1 MRPLLLKMQYF
12 GPFINEEVDFTHLSK
27 SQLFLICGKTG
38 SGKTMIFDAMV
49 YALFGKTSTE
59 SREEVDLRSHF
70 ADPKLPTKVE
80 FEFEIK
86 NEQYSVVRTV
96 KYIKEGNKNPT
107 NATVEV
113 YKKVNDKWSL
123 ETKSINTSNDYL
135 KALLHMNVKQFRQ
148 ILILPQGEFKQFLV
162 SNSTD
167 KRSILRTLFDSN
179 RFEKLQE
186 QLELEMKKEIAL
198 IESHYQ
204 KITQYIN
211 DMHDFDD
218 ETLQEHKQV
227 EGYRYEVIQEALSS
241 YEAVGQEKLK
251 ELTDLKSKQ
260 QQQVS
265 EIESVFEREKVLKD
279 NFETLKAKEAELN
292 QLKKEEKEINDLKKQ
307 VKYLKSVQSLTY
319 QYHQL
324 KDKETNHTNEI
335 KNEEVLQKQIS
346 DNAQK
351 LETIVQQI
359 NDLHKEHEQ
368 IEEYRAFVQNT
379 KHIIVNIEKY
389 IEAEQ
394 DIVKQREK
402 QETLKKAIEQ
412 NKQETDVLHTKLGQ
426 ITYDEQDEQTQ
437 LKEQE
442 TMKLT
447 LQGLETTQKLYADK
461 QALEEKIQAYNRQ
474 LVEYENEKT
483 SLEQHK
489 DAEKTFDILNV
500 EDEILKIQKH
510 VHKGEDCPICGSIIE
525 TINGDVDFESLKQ
538 EKEKQL
544 EVEQQ
549 LQVVNQHITTYK
561 ERINITNEQLNK
573 LNDVKDVQKDIA
585 SLNERLEQ
593 VVSTLKTYQENRQ
606 HIQHLK
612 KEISDAEKQMTEHT
626 LQLNDLNH
634 KVSTY
639 ENDLAYFKKETG
651 YAEVSSF
658 VERVNT
664 LEQTLSKF
672 DQSMKQLNE
681 QQEQYQKDKQTL
693 QMQHATVKERLSMIE
708 EQIKSTKDYLSTEMS
723 KHDISSYAQL
733 DELLLQVEDIDR
745 LEESAQ
751 QYDKKYIEV
760 EAVVKELSKKVK
772 DQETPDIANTEEQL
786 VSAKDSLN
794 NLVKQLN
801 QLQLKVEQN
810 DQKSKAILNVIDK
823 INQDLKEQEEMIDLS
838 RTMNGKNSQKLSLEN
853 YVLIYYLNHILDNAN
868 RHFLKMTNNRYQ
880 LVRRKEKSQGLSGLE
895 IEVFDRFSNRTR
907 HITSLSGGETFQAS
921 LSLAIGLSNVVQQEA
936 GAIHLESM
944 FIDEGF
950 GTLDAETLET
960 ALDTLVNIQMS
971 GRLVGIIS
979 HVSELKT
986 RIPTILNVNKNGF
999 LSTTAFSNN

>member
-227 EGYRYEVIQEALSS
+227 EGYRYEVIKEALSS

-265 EIESVFEREKVLKD
+265 EIESVFEREKTLKE

-359 NDLHKEHEQ
+359 NDLHKEHDQ

-379 KHIIVNIEKY
+379 KHIKVNIEKY

-394 DIVKQREK
+394 DIMKQQEK
-402 QETLKKAIEQ
+402 QETLKKTIEQ
-412 NKQETDVLHTKLGQ
+412 NKQETDELHTKLGQ

-538 EKEKQL
+538 EKAKQL

-561 ERINITNEQLNK
+561 ERINLTNEQLNK

-585 SLNERLEQ
+585 SLNERLEK

-681 QQEQYQKDKQTL
+681 QQEQYQNDKQTL

-708 EQIKSTKDYLSTEMS
+708 EQIKSTKDYLSAEMS

-745 LEESAQ
+745 LEESVQ

-772 DQETPDIANTEEQL
+772 DQEMPDIANTEEQL
-786 VSAKDSLN
+786 VSANDSLN

>member
-1 MRPLLLKMQYF
+1 
-12 GPFINEEVDFTHLSK
+12 
-27 SQLFLICGKTG
+27 
-38 SGKTMIFDAMV
+38 
-49 YALFGKTSTE
+49 
-59 SREEVDLRSHF
+59 
-70 ADPKLPTKVE
+70 
-80 FEFEIK
+80 
-86 NEQYSVVRTV
+86 
-96 KYIKEGNKNPT
+96 
-107 NATVEV
+107 
-113 YKKVNDKWSL
+113 
-123 ETKSINTSNDYL
+123 
-135 KALLHMNVKQFRQ
+135 
-148 ILILPQGEFKQFLV
+148 
-162 SNSTD
+162 
-167 KRSILRTLFDSN
+167 
-179 RFEKLQE
+179 
-186 QLELEMKKEIAL
+186 
-198 IESHYQ
+198 
-204 KITQYIN
+204 
-211 DMHDFDD
+211 
-218 ETLQEHKQV
+218 
-227 EGYRYEVIQEALSS
+227 
-241 YEAVGQEKLK
+241 
-251 ELTDLKSKQ
+251 
-260 QQQVS
+260 
-265 EIESVFEREKVLKD
+265 
-279 NFETLKAKEAELN
+279 
-292 QLKKEEKEINDLKKQ
+292 
-307 VKYLKSVQSLTY
+307 
-319 QYHQL
+319 
-324 KDKETNHTNEI
+324 
-335 KNEEVLQKQIS
+335 
-346 DNAQK
+346 
-351 LETIVQQI
+351 
-359 NDLHKEHEQ
+359 
-368 IEEYRAFVQNT
+368 
-379 KHIIVNIEKY
+379 
-389 IEAEQ
+389 
-394 DIVKQREK
+394 
-402 QETLKKAIEQ
+402 
-412 NKQETDVLHTKLGQ
+412 
-426 ITYDEQDEQTQ
+426 
-437 LKEQE
+437 
-442 TMKLT
+442 MKLT

-461 QALEEKIQAYNRQ
+461 QALEEKVQAYNRQ

-483 SLEQHK
+483 SLEQQN
-489 DAEKTFDILNV
+489 DAENTFDILNV

-538 EKEKQL
+538 EKAKQL

-561 ERINITNEQLNK
+561 ERINLTNEQLNK
-573 LNDVKDVQKDIA
+573 LSDVKDVQKDIA

-593 VVSTLKTYQENRQ
+593 IVSTLKTYQENRQ

-612 KEISDAEKQMTEHT
+612 IEISDAEKQMTEHT

-639 ENDLAYFKKETG
+639 ENDLAYFNKETG
-651 YAEVSSF
+651 YNEVSSF

-664 LEQTLSKF
+664 VEQTLSNF

-681 QQEQYQKDKQTL
+681 QQEHYQKDKQTL
-693 QMQHATVKERLSMIE
+693 QMQHATVKERLSMIK
-708 EQIKSTKDYLSTEMS
+708 EQIKSTKDYLNTEMS

-745 LEESAQ
+745 LEESVQ

-772 DQETPDIANTEEQL
+772 DQEMPDIANTEEQL
-786 VSAKDSLN
+786 ISAKDSLN

-999 LSTTAFSNN
+999 LSTTAFSYN

>member
-1 MRPLLLKMQYF
+1 
-12 GPFINEEVDFTHLSK
+12 
-27 SQLFLICGKTG
+27 
-38 SGKTMIFDAMV
+38 
-49 YALFGKTSTE
+49 
-59 SREEVDLRSHF
+59 
-70 ADPKLPTKVE
+70 
-80 FEFEIK
+80 
-86 NEQYSVVRTV
+86 EQNLV
-96 KYIKEGNKNPT
+96 KHKEKQ
-107 NATVEV
+107 
-113 YKKVNDKWSL
+113 
-123 ETKSINTSNDYL
+123 
-135 KALLHMNVKQFRQ
+135 KALNNA
-148 ILILPQGEFKQFLV
+148 IEE
-162 SNSTD
+162 D
-167 KRSILRTLFDSN
+167 KKET
-179 RFEKLQE
+179 E
-186 QLELEMKKEIAL
+186 QLN
-198 IESHYQ
+198 S
-204 KITQYIN
+204 
-211 DMHDFDD
+211 
-218 ETLQEHKQV
+218 
-227 EGYRYEVIQEALSS
+227 
-241 YEAVGQEKLK
+241 
-251 ELTDLKSKQ
+251 
-260 QQQVS
+260 
-265 EIESVFEREKVLKD
+265 
-279 NFETLKAKEAELN
+279 
-292 QLKKEEKEINDLKKQ
+292 
-307 VKYLKSVQSLTY
+307 
-319 QYHQL
+319 
-324 KDKETNHTNEI
+324 
-335 KNEEVLQKQIS
+335 
-346 DNAQK
+346 
-351 LETIVQQI
+351 
-359 NDLHKEHEQ
+359 
-368 IEEYRAFVQNT
+368 
-379 KHIIVNIEKY
+379 
-389 IEAEQ
+389 
-394 DIVKQREK
+394 
-402 QETLKKAIEQ
+402 
-412 NKQETDVLHTKLGQ
+412 KLGH
-426 ITYDEQDEQTQ
+426 ITYDEKDEQNQ

-483 SLEQHK
+483 SLEQRI
-489 DAEKTFDILNV
+489 DAEKAFDILNV

-538 EKEKQL
+538 EKAKQL

-549 LQVVNQHITTYK
+549 LQEVNQHITTYK
-561 ERINITNEQLNK
+561 ERINLTNEQLNK
-573 LNDVKDVQKDIA
+573 LSNVYDVQKDIA
-585 SLNERLEQ
+585 SLNESVEQ
-593 VVSTLKTYQENRQ
+593 IVSKLKTYQENRQ
-606 HIQHLK
+606 HIQRLE
-612 KEISDAEKQMTEHT
+612 KEINAVDKQITEHT

-634 KVSTY
+634 KISTY
-639 ENDLAYFKKETG
+639 ENDLAYFNKETG
-651 YAEVSSF
+651 YTEVSSF

-672 DQSMKQLNE
+672 DQSMKKLNE
-681 QQEQYQKDKQTL
+681 QQEQYQNDKQTL

-708 EQIKSTKDYLSTEMS
+708 EQIKSTKDYLSTEMN
-723 KHDISSYAQL
+723 KHDISLYAQL

-745 LEESAQ
+745 LEESVQ

-760 EAVVKELSKKVK
+760 EAVVKELSKKVR
-772 DQETPDIANTEEQL
+772 DQEMPDITNTEEQL

-794 NLVKQLN
+794 NLTKQLN

-838 RTMNGKNSQKLSLEN
+838 RIMNGKNSQKLSLEN

-999 LSTTAFSNN
+999 LSTTVFSNN

>member
-107 NATVEV
+107 NANVEV
-113 YKKVNDKWSL
+113 YKKINDKWSL

-179 RFEKLQE
+179 RFESLQE

-204 KITQYIN
+204 KITQYLN

-218 ETLQEHKQV
+218 EALQEHKQV
-227 EGYRYEVIQEALSS
+227 EGYRYEVIQDALTS

-251 ELTDLKSKQ
+251 ELTDLKAKQ

-265 EIESVFEREKVLKD
+265 EIENVFEHEKALKE

-292 QLKKEEKEINDLKKQ
+292 QLKNEEKEINDLKKQ

-319 QYHQL
+319 QFHQL
-324 KDKETNHTNEI
+324 KDKETNHTNEL
-335 KNEEVLQKQIS
+335 KNDEVLQKQIS
-346 DNAQK
+346 DNVQQ
-351 LETIVQQI
+351 LESIVQQI
-359 NDLHKEHEQ
+359 NNLHKEHKQ
-368 IEEYRAFVQNT
+368 IEEYKAFVQNT
-379 KHIIVNIEKY
+379 KHIKVNIDKY

-394 DIVKQREK
+394 NLVKHKEK
-402 QETLKKAIEQ
+402 QKALNNAIEED
-412 NKQETDVLHTKLGQ
+412 KKETEQLNSKLGH
-426 ITYDEQDEQTQ
+426 ITYDEQDEQNQ

-483 SLEQHK
+483 SLEQRM

-538 EKEKQL
+538 EKAKQL

-549 LQVVNQHITTYK
+549 LQEVNQHITTYQ
-561 ERINITNEQLNK
+561 ERINLTNEQLNK
-573 LNDVKDVQKDIA
+573 LSDVKDVQEDIS
-585 SLNERLEQ
+585 SLNESVEQ
-593 VVSTLKTYQENRQ
+593 IVSKLKTYQENRQ
-606 HIQHLK
+606 HIQRLQ
-612 KEISDAEKQMTEHT
+612 KEINAVDKQITEHT

-634 KVSTY
+634 KISTY
-639 ENDLAYFKKETG
+639 ENDLAYFNKETG
-651 YAEVSSF
+651 YTEVSSF

-672 DQSMKQLNE
+672 DQSMKILNE
-681 QQEQYQKDKQTL
+681 QQEQYQNDKQTL
-693 QMQHATVKERLSMIE
+693 QIQHATVKERLSMIE
-708 EQIKSTKDYLSTEMS
+708 EQIKSTKDYLSAEMN

-745 LEESAQ
+745 LEESVQ

-772 DQETPDIANTEEQL
+772 DQEMPDIANTEEQL

-794 NLVKQLN
+794 NLLKQLN

-810 DQKSKAILNVIDK
+810 DQKSKAILYVSDK
-823 INQDLKEQEEMIDLS
+823 INQDLKEQEKMIDLS

-907 HITSLSGGETFQAS
+907 HITSLSGGKHS
-921 LSLAIGLSNVVQQEA
+921 KRRC
-936 GAIHLESM
+936 H
-944 FIDEGF
+944 
-950 GTLDAETLET
+950 
-960 ALDTLVNIQMS
+960 
-971 GRLVGIIS
+971 
-979 HVSELKT
+979 
-986 RIPTILNVNKNGF
+986 
-999 LSTTAFSNN
+999 

>member
-113 YKKVNDKWSL
+113 YKKINDKWAL

-179 RFEKLQE
+179 RFETLQE
-186 QLELEMKKEIAL
+186 QLEIEMKKEIAL

-211 DMHDFDD
+211 DMHDFGD

-251 ELTDLKSKQ
+251 EITDLKSKQ

-265 EIESVFEREKVLKD
+265 EIESAFEREKALKE
-279 NFETLKAKEAELN
+279 NFETLQVKETELN
-292 QLKKEEKEINDLKKQ
+292 KLKSEEKEINDLKKQ
-307 VKYLKSVQSLTY
+307 IKYLKSVQSLTY

-346 DNAQK
+346 DNAQQ
-351 LETIVQQI
+351 LEAIVQQI
-359 NDLHKEHEQ
+359 NNLHKEHEQ

-379 KHIIVNIEKY
+379 KHIKVNIEKY

-394 DIVKQREK
+394 DIVKQQEK

-412 NKQETDVLHTKLGQ
+412 NKQEIAKLHTKLEH

-442 TMKLT
+442 TMK
-447 LQGLETTQKLYADK
+447 
-461 QALEEKIQAYNRQ
+461 
-474 LVEYENEKT
+474 
-483 SLEQHK
+483 
-489 DAEKTFDILNV
+489 
-500 EDEILKIQKH
+500 
-510 VHKGEDCPICGSIIE
+510 
-525 TINGDVDFESLKQ
+525 
-538 EKEKQL
+538 
-544 EVEQQ
+544 
-549 LQVVNQHITTYK
+549 
-561 ERINITNEQLNK
+561 
-573 LNDVKDVQKDIA
+573 
-585 SLNERLEQ
+585 
-593 VVSTLKTYQENRQ
+593 
-606 HIQHLK
+606 
-612 KEISDAEKQMTEHT
+612 
-626 LQLNDLNH
+626 
-634 KVSTY
+634 
-639 ENDLAYFKKETG
+639 
-651 YAEVSSF
+651 
-658 VERVNT
+658 
-664 LEQTLSKF
+664 
-672 DQSMKQLNE
+672 
-681 QQEQYQKDKQTL
+681 
-693 QMQHATVKERLSMIE
+693 
-708 EQIKSTKDYLSTEMS
+708 
-723 KHDISSYAQL
+723 
-733 DELLLQVEDIDR
+733 
-745 LEESAQ
+745 
-751 QYDKKYIEV
+751 
-760 EAVVKELSKKVK
+760 
-772 DQETPDIANTEEQL
+772 
-786 VSAKDSLN
+786 
-794 NLVKQLN
+794 
-801 QLQLKVEQN
+801 
-810 DQKSKAILNVIDK
+810 
-823 INQDLKEQEEMIDLS
+823 
-838 RTMNGKNSQKLSLEN
+838 
-853 YVLIYYLNHILDNAN
+853 
-868 RHFLKMTNNRYQ
+868 
-880 LVRRKEKSQGLSGLE
+880 
-895 IEVFDRFSNRTR
+895 
-907 HITSLSGGETFQAS
+907 
-921 LSLAIGLSNVVQQEA
+921 
-936 GAIHLESM
+936 
-944 FIDEGF
+944 
-950 GTLDAETLET
+950 
-960 ALDTLVNIQMS
+960 
-971 GRLVGIIS
+971 
-979 HVSELKT
+979 
-986 RIPTILNVNKNGF
+986 
-999 LSTTAFSNN
+999 

>member
-113 YKKVNDKWSL
+113 YKKINDKWAL

-241 YEAVGQEKLK
+241 YEAVGQDKLK
-251 ELTDLKSKQ
+251 EITDLKSKQ

-265 EIESVFEREKVLKD
+265 EIESAFEREKALKE
-279 NFETLKAKEAELN
+279 NFETLQVKEAELN
-292 QLKKEEKEINDLKKQ
+292 QLKSEEKEIIDLKKQ

-351 LETIVQQI
+351 LEAIVQQI

-379 KHIIVNIEKY
+379 KHIKINIEKY
-389 IEAEQ
+389 IKAEQ
-394 DIVKQREK
+394 DIVKQQEK

-412 NKQETDVLHTKLGQ
+412 NKQEIAKLHTKLEH

-461 QALEEKIQAYNRQ
+461 QALEEKVQAYNRQ

-483 SLEQHK
+483 SLEQQN

-538 EKEKQL
+538 EKAKQL

-549 LQVVNQHITTYK
+549 LQEVNQHITTYK
-561 ERINITNEQLNK
+561 ERINLTNEQLNK
-573 LNDVKDVQKDIA
+573 LSDVKDVQEDIA
-585 SLNERLEQ
+585 SLNESLEQ
-593 VVSTLKTYQENRQ
+593 IVITLKTYQENRQ
-606 HIQHLK
+606 HMQSLQ
-612 KEISDAEKQMTEHT
+612 KEISAAEKQMTEHT

-639 ENDLAYFKKETG
+639 ENDLAYFNKETG
-651 YAEVSSF
+651 YNEVSSF

-681 QQEQYQKDKQTL
+681 QQEHYQKDKQTL
-693 QMQHATVKERLSMIE
+693 QMQHATVKERLSMFE
-708 EQIKSTKDYLSTEMS
+708 EQIKSTKDYLNTEMN

-745 LEESAQ
+745 LEESVQ

-772 DQETPDIANTEEQL
+772 DQEMPDIANTEEQL
-786 VSAKDSLN
+786 VSAKESLN

>member
-1 MRPLLLKMQYF
+1 
-12 GPFINEEVDFTHLSK
+12 
-27 SQLFLICGKTG
+27 
-38 SGKTMIFDAMV
+38 
-49 YALFGKTSTE
+49 
-59 SREEVDLRSHF
+59 
-70 ADPKLPTKVE
+70 
-80 FEFEIK
+80 
-86 NEQYSVVRTV
+86 
-96 KYIKEGNKNPT
+96 
-107 NATVEV
+107 
-113 YKKVNDKWSL
+113 
-123 ETKSINTSNDYL
+123 
-135 KALLHMNVKQFRQ
+135 
-148 ILILPQGEFKQFLV
+148 
-162 SNSTD
+162 
-167 KRSILRTLFDSN
+167 
-179 RFEKLQE
+179 
-186 QLELEMKKEIAL
+186 
-198 IESHYQ
+198 
-204 KITQYIN
+204 
-211 DMHDFDD
+211 
-218 ETLQEHKQV
+218 
-227 EGYRYEVIQEALSS
+227 
-241 YEAVGQEKLK
+241 
-251 ELTDLKSKQ
+251 
-260 QQQVS
+260 
-265 EIESVFEREKVLKD
+265 
-279 NFETLKAKEAELN
+279 
-292 QLKKEEKEINDLKKQ
+292 
-307 VKYLKSVQSLTY
+307 
-319 QYHQL
+319 
-324 KDKETNHTNEI
+324 
-335 KNEEVLQKQIS
+335 
-346 DNAQK
+346 
-351 LETIVQQI
+351 
-359 NDLHKEHEQ
+359 
-368 IEEYRAFVQNT
+368 
-379 KHIIVNIEKY
+379 
-389 IEAEQ
+389 
-394 DIVKQREK
+394 
-402 QETLKKAIEQ
+402 
-412 NKQETDVLHTKLGQ
+412 
-426 ITYDEQDEQTQ
+426 
-437 LKEQE
+437 
-442 TMKLT
+442 MKLT

-461 QALEEKIQAYNRQ
+461 QALEEKVQAYNRQ

-483 SLEQHK
+483 SLEQQN

-525 TINGDVDFESLKQ
+525 RINGDVDFESLKQ
-538 EKEKQL
+538 EKAKQL
-544 EVEQQ
+544 EVEQH
-549 LQVVNQHITTYK
+549 LQEVNQHITTYQ
-561 ERINITNEQLNK
+561 ERINLTNEQLNK
-573 LNDVKDVQKDIA
+573 LSDVKDVQKDIA
-585 SLNERLEQ
+585 SLNEKLEQ
-593 VVSTLKTYQENRQ
+593 IVSTLKTYQENRQ

-639 ENDLAYFKKETG
+639 ENDLAYFNKETG
-651 YAEVSSF
+651 YNEVSSF
-658 VERVNT
+658 VDRVNT
-664 LEQTLSKF
+664 LEQTLSMF

-681 QQEQYQKDKQTL
+681 QQEHYQNDKQTL

-708 EQIKSTKDYLSTEMS
+708 EQIKSTKDYLSAEMS
-723 KHDISSYAQL
+723 KHDISSYTQL

-772 DQETPDIANTEEQL
+772 DQEMPDIANTEEQL
-786 VSAKDSLN
+786 VSAKDALN

>member
-1 MRPLLLKMQYF
+1 MRPLLLNMQYF

-113 YKKVNDKWSL
+113 YKKINDKWAL

-241 YEAVGQEKLK
+241 YEAVGQDKLK
-251 ELTDLKSKQ
+251 EITALKSKQ

-265 EIESVFEREKVLKD
+265 EIESAFEREKALKE
-279 NFETLKAKEAELN
+279 NFETLQVKEAELN
-292 QLKKEEKEINDLKKQ
+292 QLKSEEKEIIDLKKQ

-351 LETIVQQI
+351 LEAIVQQI

-379 KHIIVNIEKY
+379 KHIKVNIEKY
-389 IEAEQ
+389 IKAEQ
-394 DIVKQREK
+394 DIVKQQEK

-412 NKQETDVLHTKLGQ
+412 NKQEIAKLHTKLEH

-461 QALEEKIQAYNRQ
+461 QALEEKVQAYNRQ

-483 SLEQHK
+483 SLEQQN

-538 EKEKQL
+538 EKAKQL

-549 LQVVNQHITTYK
+549 LQEVNQHITTYK
-561 ERINITNEQLNK
+561 ERINLTNEQLNK
-573 LNDVKDVQKDIA
+573 LSDVKDVQEDIA

-593 VVSTLKTYQENRQ
+593 IVITLKTYQENRQ
-606 HIQHLK
+606 HMQSLQ
-612 KEISDAEKQMTEHT
+612 KEISAAEKQMTEHT

-639 ENDLAYFKKETG
+639 ENDLAYFNKETG
-651 YAEVSSF
+651 YNEVSSF

-681 QQEQYQKDKQTL
+681 QQENYQKDKQTL

-708 EQIKSTKDYLSTEMS
+708 EQIKSTKDYLNTEMN

-733 DELLLQVEDIDR
+733 DELLLQVEDINR
-745 LEESAQ
+745 LEESVQ

-772 DQETPDIANTEEQL
+772 DQEMPDIANTEEQL

-810 DQKSKAILNVIDK
+810 NQKSKAILNVIDK